1 VIEQTYPLSETPE
14 AIRRVET
21 AHVRGK
27 LAITVQAAVQQA
39 EQVFERELVQR

>member
-1 VIEQTYPLSETPE
+1 VLERIYPLSETPE

-27 LAITVQAAVQQA
+27 LAISVPTHGRRVRAIGCH
-39 EQVFERELVQR
+39 RGPPL